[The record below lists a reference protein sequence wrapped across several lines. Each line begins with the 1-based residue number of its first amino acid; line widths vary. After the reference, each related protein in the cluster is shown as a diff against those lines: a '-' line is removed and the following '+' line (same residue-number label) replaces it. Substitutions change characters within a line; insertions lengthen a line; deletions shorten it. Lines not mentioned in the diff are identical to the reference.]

1 MAFALNRF
9 MVIFGG
15 INDFKRNMNDT
26 LVYDL
31 EKDQWITDVPIEG
44 IEMPKLSHANGHSCF
59 YK

>member
-1 MAFALNRF
+1 

-44 IEMPKLSHANGHSCF
+44 IEMPNLSHANGYSCF